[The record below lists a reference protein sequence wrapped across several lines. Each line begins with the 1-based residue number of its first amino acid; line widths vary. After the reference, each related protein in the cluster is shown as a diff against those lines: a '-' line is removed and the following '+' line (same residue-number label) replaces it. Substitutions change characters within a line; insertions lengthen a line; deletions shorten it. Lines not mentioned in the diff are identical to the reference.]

1 MRPHQL
7 ASMADS
13 GNRVRLRQSWR
24 RRRLRLA
31 GAVAAAL
38 VAALTVLGLAG
49 GQQIRR
55 EGFEGR
61 DPLWVKGPSDAAYRE
76 LAHQMTEDNQHK
88 GQRSETIHL
97 VGERGTFIH
106 YLYDT
111 GRAMISEELSASV
124 WVRAN
129 RPGIQLLARLVLPH
143 ERNPNNL
150 EEPLTTLV
158 GGDVYQTASRW
169 QRLELRRPT
178 KVARDQQ
185 ALLRAEL
192 KRDVNLDD
200 AYIDRLVLNLY
211 AGPGDTEVWID
222 DLEVGPVLDPAP
234 APTSAG
240 PQGGSG
246 PRVGT
251 LAGRTKQRTP
261 QVIELDRDQLR
272 IGGKNFFFRAIRR
285 TDTPL
290 DVLRAAGFN
299 TIYLDDQTPPEVL
312 HEAVD
317 QGFWIVPSLP
327 IVDGPDGPPGDT
339 FLTANSNFN
348 RRVSRFLELDPDA
361 ILFWDVGGGGLT
373 AEHSQA
379 VAKTAQLVRLADP
392 QRPLAADVWDGFQPY
407 SRSVNL
413 LGVHRWPLM
422 TSLELPEFRDWLNQR
437 RLLAPP
443 GTFMWT
449 WVQTHLPDWHTTL
462 VYDHPG
468 STGFSE
474 PVGPLPEQI
483 RLLTYTA
490 LASGA
495 RGLGFWSDRFLADSH
510 QGRDRLL
517 ALALINQE
525 LKMLEPLLLSSNK
538 PDWIGTS
545 SGEVR
550 AAVFR
555 SQTAENAVN
564 AVLVLPIW
572 MGRGAQF
579 VPGQGA
585 VANLSIVVPQVPDAA
600 EAWEVSPGEVR
611 PLRTERVRG
620 GTQVVIPE
628 FGLTGAVVFTADN
641 SQTGLLVR
649 LQDQARRTR
658 KLAAQWG
665 HDLAEAETEKV
676 ARIYADIEQRG
687 HPLPEGRKRLEDAR
701 AHLQRCADKWNDG
714 DYSEAYREANRA
726 VRPLG
731 LLMRRAW
738 EAAAG
743 DLDAPVASP
752 YAVSYFTL
760 PRHWAF
766 ADQLKAAAAGPNV
779 LPNGDFETVP
789 DRSPEAWAAQAVT
802 LDEVDLAARRV
813 TESPHG
819 GQQCLQLEIKPK
831 NKDHLPP
838 AALERTFLAIH
849 SPAVRL
855 QPGTLVRITGWV
867 RIPATLAASADGA
880 LLYDSA
886 GGEPLAIRLQGPITK
901 WREFTWYRRVPASG
915 DIHVTL
921 ALTGLGKVYF
931 DDVRLE
937 PLEAGRAPA
946 TTATLVSLRSPK
958 PPEEKKKPDSQV
970 SRSQSE
976 R

>member
-1 MRPHQL
+1 MRPHHP
-7 ASMADS
+7 ARTAGS
-13 GNRVRLRQSWR
+13 GDRVGAR
-24 RRRLRLA
+24 RARPGRRLRLA
-31 GAVAAAL
+31 AAL
-38 VAALTVLGLAG
+38 AGALLTALTVLGLAG
-49 GQQIRR
+49 GQQVRR

-97 VGERGTFIH
+97 VAERGNFIH
-106 YLYDT
+106 YLFDI
-111 GRAMISEELSASV
+111 GRAPVSEELSASV

-129 RPGIQLLARLVLPH
+129 RPGVQLLARLVLPH
-143 ERNPNNL
+143 ERNPSNV

-158 GGDVYQTASRW
+158 GGDLYQVASRW

-178 KVARDQQ
+178 KLARDQQ

-192 KRDVNLDD
+192 KRDVNFED
-200 AYIDRLVLNLY
+200 AYFDRLVLNLY
-211 AGPGDTEVWID
+211 AGPGEIEVWVD
-222 DLEVGPVLDPAP
+222 DLEVGPVLDAAPTPAP
-234 APTSAG
+234 AAR
-240 PQGGSG
+240 QDGSG
-246 PRVGT
+246 PPQGT
-251 LAGRTKQRTP
+251 LAGRTRQRRP

-272 IGGKNFFFRAIRR
+272 ISGKGFFFRAIRR

-299 TIYLDDQTPPEVL
+299 TIYLDDQTPPDVVRQ
-312 HEAVD
+312 AVD

-327 IVDGPDGPPGDT
+327 VADGPDGPPGDT

-348 RRVSRFLELDPDA
+348 RRVSRFLDLDPDA

-373 AEHSQA
+373 AEHAKA
-379 VAKTAQLVRLADP
+379 VARTAQLVRLADP

-422 TSLELPEFRDWLNQR
+422 TSLELPEYRDWLNQR
-437 RLLAPP
+437 RLLATP
-443 GTFMWT
+443 GTFLWT
-449 WVQTHLPDWHTTL
+449 WVQTHLPDWHTTM

-468 STGFSE
+468 NAPFDE
-474 PVGPLPEQI
+474 PIGPLPEQI

-525 LKMLEPLLLSSNK
+525 LKMLEPLLMTSSK
-538 PDWIGTS
+538 PEWIGTS

-555 SQTAENAVN
+555 TDN

-585 VANLSIVVPQVPDAA
+585 AANLQIVVPQVPDSA

-611 PLRTERVRG
+611 PLRMERIRG
-620 GTQVVIPE
+620 GTQVTIPE

-649 LQDQARRTR
+649 LQDQARRSR
-658 KLAAQWG
+658 KLAAQWA
-665 HDLAEAETEKV
+665 HDLAEVESDKV
-676 ARIYADIEQRG
+676 AKIYADLEQRG
-687 HPLPEGRKRLEDAR
+687 HGLPEGRQRLDETR

-714 DYSEAYREANRA
+714 DYGEAYREANRA

-731 LLMRRAW
+731 LLMRREW

-766 ADQLKAAAAGPNV
+766 ADQVKAAGPGPNV
-779 LPNGDFETVP
+779 LPNGGFETVP
-789 DRSPEAWAAQAVT
+789 DRQQEAWAAQAIT
-802 LDEVDLAARRV
+802 LDDVDLAARRV

-819 GQQCLQLEIKPK
+819 GEQCLLLEVKPK
-831 NKDHLPP
+831 KKDAQNKDLPP
-838 AALERTFLAIH
+838 PEALERTFLAIH

-855 QPGTLVRITGWV
+855 PPGTPVRITGWV
-867 RIPATLAASADGA
+867 RVPEPVRASADGA

-886 GGEPLAIRLQGPITK
+886 GGEPLALRLHGPITK

-915 DIHVTL
+915 SINVTL

-931 DDVRLE
+931 DDVRIE
-937 PLEAGRAPA
+937 PLDPGRAPV
-946 TTATLVSLRSPK
+946 TTATTVSLRSPK
-958 PPEEKKKPDSQV
+958 PPNEKKADSRTS
-970 SRSQSE
+970 SRSQNE